1 VTASSVDPEH
11 LKCKRGFE
19 NQRRADNGDG
29 TFLNPIPACDHP
41 DPTTLRDG
49 DRWLMTFSSLESH
62 PGRVIWQSRDLVNWT
77 PLTAA
82 LKTNIGSVW
91 APELTRHNDR
101 YFLFVPARFPD
112 KCSIYVIHAEKPE
125 GRWPGPINL
134 NLPRHIDPGH
144 ADIEKEQGAE
154 ARLVM
159 HRVGTQRR
167 NAPPADFGKRLQRQH
182 RRYIA
187 ETLHHFHC

>member
-1 VTASSVDPEH
+1 MTASSVDPEH

-134 NLPRHIDPGH
+134 NLPWPHRPRPCRRRR
-144 ADIEKEQGAE
+144 
-154 ARLVM
+154 RLALVLFL
-159 HRVGTQRR
+159 RRRSYPAQRR
-167 NAPPADFGKRLQRQH
+167 RPIHH
-182 RRYIA
+182 RRR
-187 ETLHHFHC
+187 